1 MGNQS
6 FDDLLQAFQSAL
18 VAAQDSL
25 RIRSEEAIRRRFEA
39 DGSGGARSSF
49 FTFAI
54 PQPGT
59 DGDKYELVPLPA
71 SSFRTP
77 HRPRIALLSLEFEFY
92 LKETRLPD
100 ASRRYSLV
108 IVARNQRRW
117 WHEKRRRM
125 QIVLHGTDRPSG
137 EVRMDGELLAEIPG
151 DGGAGKGCATPE
163 AKRSIF
169 SELIHQLR
177 NLWRPQRFV
186 MTAEQSQRV
195 REIVA
200 QSDAKTL
207 TRGETAIGKK
217 AIFSKDF
224 FMRGKNEQ
232 VQHL

>member
-1 MGNQS
+1 MGDQS

-39 DGSGGARSSF
+39 DGRGRASF

-59 DGDKYELVPLPA
+59 GGDKYALVPLPA
-71 SSFRTP
+71 ASFRAP
-77 HRPRIALLSLEFEFY
+77 HRPWLSMLSLEFEFY
-92 LKETRLPD
+92 LKEKRLPD
-100 ASRRYSLV
+100 ASRRYALV

-125 QIVLHGTDRPSG
+125 QIVFHGADRPSG

-151 DGGAGKGCATPE
+151 DGWAGKGRATPE

-169 SELIHQLR
+169 SKLIHRLR
-177 NLWRPQRFV
+177 NRWRPQHFV

-207 TRGETAIGKK
+207 PRGETAIWKK
-217 AIFSKDF
+217 AIFAKDF
-224 FMRGKNEQ
+224 LVRRKNEQ
-232 VQHL
+232 AQPV